1 MKEKTIELF
10 DGINLHIIKTDK
22 FKTNLLAVF
31 MLTDLNRENVTKN
44 TLIPAVLR
52 RGTTK
57 LQTMKDI
64 AIKLEDMYGSIL
76 DASSEKMGDKQVLQ
90 FYIDSLAN
98 EYTLDNCDVLKD
110 ATELLCDVILDPLT
124 EDVHHCTEN
133 SCTSVK
139 TFKSEYVEQEKET
152 IKELINAKINDKG
165 SYAIN
170 RATEEMCKDEPYGLY
185 KFGYV
190 EDLKD
195 ITAQKLYNQY
205 KNILATSE
213 IHIYVS
219 GNVDEKEIEGILK
232 NKFQIVSRKYEPI
245 NNEITNKND
254 KVTNYEQ
261 SNIVTEKQN
270 VTQGKL
276 VLGYRAQEINLID
289 DMYKMAMYS
298 AVLGGTASSKL
309 FMNVREKE
317 SLAYTVRSMY
327 LKHKGIMM
335 VTAGIEID
343 KYNKALECIKR
354 EIEDM
359 KLGNITDE
367 EVEDAR
373 ANLIT
378 VYKSF
383 NDKQA
388 SIINL
393 YMGQRFL
400 GVVEDIETI
409 LKKIKDITKEDIV
422 EVANKLNL
430 EITYFLT
437 NN

>member
-10 DGINLHIIKTDK
+10 DGINLHILKTDK

-44 TLIPAVLR
+44 ALIPAVLR
-52 RGTTK
+52 RGTVN
-57 LQTMKDI
+57 LPTMKEI
-64 AIKLEDMYGSIL
+64 AIKLEDMYGSVF

-98 EYTLDNCDVLKD
+98 DYTLNNEDVLKD
-110 ATELLCDVILDPLT
+110 SIDLICDVILNPVT
-124 EDVHHCTEN
+124 ENIHHCTET
-133 SCTSVK
+133 SCQTVLS
-139 TFKSEYVEQEKET
+139 FREDYVAQEKET
-152 IKELINAKINDKG
+152 IKELINSKINDKG

-170 RATEEMCKDEPYGLY
+170 RATEEMCKDEPFGLY

-190 EDLKD
+190 EDLEN
-195 ITAQKLYNQY
+195 ITAPDLYKHY
-205 KNILATSE
+205 KNVLATAE
-213 IHIYVS
+213 IHIYIS
-219 GNVDEKEIEGILK
+219 GNIDEESIEAELK
-232 NKFQIVSRKYEPI
+232 DKFQGVARKYVAQ
-245 NNEITNKND
+245 NSDN
-254 KVTNYEQ
+254 KVTNHEE
-261 SNIVTEKQN
+261 NKTITEKQN

-276 VLGYRAQEINLID
+276 VLGYRLKDADAIS
-289 DMYKMAMYS
+289 DMYKMSLYS

-327 LKHKGIMM
+327 LKHKAIMM
-335 VTAGIEID
+335 VSAGIEID
-343 KYNKALECIKR
+343 KYDKALECIKK

-359 KLGNITDE
+359 RLGNITDE
-367 EVEDAR
+367 EIADAK
-373 ANLIT
+373 ANLVT
-378 VYKSF
+378 AYKSF
-383 NDKQA
+383 NDKQS

-400 GVVEDIETI
+400 GVVEDVETI
-409 LKKIKDITKEDIV
+409 IAKIKDVTKEEVV
-422 EVANKLNL
+422 EVANKLEL

>member
-10 DGINLHIIKTDK
+10 DGINLHILKTDK

-52 RGTTK
+52 RGTEK
-57 LQTMKDI
+57 LPTMKDI
-64 AIKLEDMYGSIL
+64 AVKLEEMYGSVL

-98 EYTLDNCDVLKD
+98 EYTLDGSDILKEG
-110 ATELLCDVILDPLT
+110 TELLCDIILNPTT
-124 EDVHHCTEN
+124 ENIHHCTES
-133 SCTSVK
+133 SCQTEVS
-139 TFKSEYVEQEKET
+139 FREEYVAQEKET
-152 IKELINAKINDKG
+152 IKELINSKINDKG

-170 RATEEMCKDEPYGLY
+170 RATEEMCKNEPYGLY

-195 ITAQKLYNQY
+195 ITAQDLYKHY

-219 GNVDEKEIEGILK
+219 GNIDEAEIEETLK
-232 NKFQIVSRKYEPI
+232 NRFQGVHRNYTSKCND
-245 NNEITNKND
+245 NN
-254 KVTNYEQ
+254 VTNCEE
-261 SNIVTEKQN
+261 NKMVTEKQN

-276 VLGYRAQEINLID
+276 VLGYRVKEVDLISE
-289 DMYKMAMYS
+289 MYVMSLYS
-298 AVLGGTASSKL
+298 AILGGTASSKL

-343 KYNKALECIKR
+343 KYEKALSCIKK

-367 EVEDAR
+367 EVNDAKV
-373 ANLIT
+373 NLIT
-378 VYKSF
+378 AYKSF
-383 NDKQA
+383 NDKQS

-400 GVVEDIETI
+400 GIVEDIDTMI
-409 LKKIKDITKEDIV
+409 KKIEAVTKEDVVRI
-422 EVANKLNL
+422 ANKLEL

>member
-10 DGINLHIIKTDK
+10 DGINLHLLKTDK

-44 TLIPAVLR
+44 TLIPAVLI
-52 RGTTK
+52 RGTEK
-57 LQTMKDI
+57 LPTMKDI
-64 AIKLEDMYGSIL
+64 AVKLEEMYGSVL

-98 EYTLDNCDVLKD
+98 EYTLDGSDILKEG
-110 ATELLCDVILDPLT
+110 TELLCDIILNPVT
-124 EDVHHCTEN
+124 ENIHHCIESSCQTEV
-133 SCTSVK
+133 S
-139 TFKSEYVEQEKET
+139 FREDYVAQEKET
-152 IKELINAKINDKG
+152 IKELINSKINDKG

-195 ITAQKLYNQY
+195 ITAQDLYKHY
-205 KNILATSE
+205 KEILATSE
-213 IHIYVS
+213 IHIYIS
-219 GNVDEKEIEGILK
+219 GNIDETEIEETL
-232 NKFQIVSRKYEPI
+232 NKRFQEVHRNYTPKS
-245 NNEITNKND
+245 ND
-254 KVTNYEQ
+254 NKVTNCEE
-261 SNIVTEKQN
+261 NKVVTEKQN

-276 VLGYRAQEINLID
+276 VLGYRVKNVDLISE
-289 DMYKMAMYS
+289 MYAMSLYS
-298 AVLGGTASSKL
+298 AILGGTASSKL

-343 KYNKALECIKR
+343 KYEKALSCIKK

-367 EVEDAR
+367 EVNDAKV
-373 ANLIT
+373 NLIT
-378 VYKSF
+378 AYKSF
-383 NDKQA
+383 NDKQS

-400 GVVEDIETI
+400 GVVEDIETMI
-409 LKKIKDITKEDIV
+409 KKINDVTKEDVV
-422 EVANKLNL
+422 EVANKLEL

-437 NN
+437 NI

>member
-1 MKEKTIELF
+1 MIMKEKTIELF
-10 DGINLHIIKTDK
+10 DGINLHVLKTDK

-52 RGTTK
+52 RGTNK
-57 LQTMKDI
+57 LPTMKDI
-64 AIKLEDMYGSIL
+64 AIKLEDMYGSIF
-76 DASSEKMGDKQVLQ
+76 DASSEKMGDKQVIQ

-98 EYTLDNCDVLKD
+98 EYTLDNTDILKES
-110 ATELLCDVILDPLT
+110 TELLCDIILHPAT
-124 EDVHHCTEN
+124 ENIHHCAES
-133 SCTSVK
+133 SCQTVTS
-139 TFKSEYVEQEKET
+139 FREEYVAQEKET
-152 IKELINAKINDKG
+152 IKELINSRINDKG

-170 RATEEMCKDEPYGLY
+170 RATEEMCKNEPYGLY
-185 KFGYV
+185 KFGYI

-195 ITAQKLYNQY
+195 ITAADLYSQY
-205 KNILATSE
+205 KNILETSE

-219 GNVDEKEIEGILK
+219 GNFDEEELEKIIKE
-232 NKFQIVSRKYEPI
+232 KFQVIPRKYKAV
-245 NNEITNKND
+245 NNEN
-254 KVTNYEQ
+254 KVTKCEEN
-261 SNIVTEKQN
+261 NVVIEKQN

-276 VLGYRAQEINLID
+276 VLGYRVKNVDLIG
-289 DMYKMAMYS
+289 DMYAMALYS
-298 AVLGGTASSKL
+298 AILGGTASSKL

-343 KYNKALECIKR
+343 KYNKALECIKK

-367 EVEDAR
+367 EVNDAK

-378 VYKSF
+378 AYRSF

-393 YMGQRFL
+393 YMAQRFL
-400 GVVEDIETI
+400 GVVEDIDTMI
-409 LKKIKDITKEDIV
+409 KKIQDITKEDV
-422 EVANKLNL
+422 VAVANKLEL

-437 NN
+437 ND

>member
-10 DGINLHIIKTDK
+10 DGINLHILKTDK

-44 TLIPAVLR
+44 ALIPAVLR
-52 RGTTK
+52 RGCEK
-57 LQTMKDI
+57 LPTMKDI
-64 AIKLEDMYGSIL
+64 AIKLEDMYGSIF
-76 DASSEKMGDKQVLQ
+76 DASSDKMGDKQVLQ

-98 EYTLDNCDVLKD
+98 EYTLDNADVLSEGTD
-110 ATELLCDVILDPLT
+110 LLCDIILNPVL
-124 EDVHHCTEN
+124 EDSSKFRED
-133 SCTSVK
+133 
-139 TFKSEYVEQEKET
+139 YVAQEKET
-152 IKELINAKINDKG
+152 IKELINSKINDKG
-165 SYAIN
+165 SYALN

-190 EDLKD
+190 EDLQGITSEELYKHYKD
-195 ITAQKLYNQY
+195 VIE
-205 KNILATSE
+205 TSE
-213 IHIYVS
+213 IHIYIS
-219 GNVDEKEIEGILK
+219 GNIDEEKIVDSLK
-232 NKFQIVSRKYEPI
+232 NRFQNIARIYVAK
-245 NNEITNKND
+245 NNDN
-254 KVTNYEQ
+254 KVTNCLE
-261 SNIVTEKQN
+261 NKILTEKQN

-276 VLGYRAQEINLID
+276 VLGYRVKEANLID
-289 DMYKMAMYS
+289 DMYVMSLYS
-298 AVLGGTASSKL
+298 AILGGTASSKL

-327 LKHKGIMM
+327 LKHKGILL

-343 KYNKALECIKR
+343 KYEKALACIKK

-359 KLGNITDE
+359 RLGNITE
-367 EVEDAR
+367 EEINDAK
-373 ANLIT
+373 ANLVT
-378 VYKSF
+378 AYKSL
-383 NDKQA
+383 NDKQS

-400 GVVEDIETI
+400 GVNDDVDTMIS
-409 LKKIKDITKEDIV
+409 KIKGVTKEDV
-422 EVANKLNL
+422 VKVANKLEM